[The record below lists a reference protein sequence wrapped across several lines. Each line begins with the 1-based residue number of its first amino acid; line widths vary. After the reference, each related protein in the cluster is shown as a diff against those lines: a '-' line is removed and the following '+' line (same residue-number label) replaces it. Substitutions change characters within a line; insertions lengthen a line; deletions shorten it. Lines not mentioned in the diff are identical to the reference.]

1 MRLTS
6 VRNVREHI
14 MKMRD
19 LAAQVKIPEVEMPET
34 FIVHYILNILPAQYG
49 PFQISYNTH
58 KDKWSINELMAMCV
72 QEEGRLLMETEGTT

>member
-19 LAAQVKIPEVEMPET
+19 LAAQVKIPEVEMSET

-58 KDKWSINELMAMCV
+58 KDK
-72 QEEGRLLMETEGTT
+72 